1 MKTVNDIYNIVTK
14 NHGTKVCA
22 KIDNEVCF
30 LAPPFYIEDEIL
42 YLSKFNDERESE
54 HYTPLT
60 TEGLEF
66 SLEKEA
72 TDNCWIYRDGIEIGT
87 TFTDVELM
95 VCDKDFIDDE
105 SANIYGVID
114 EDANFYEVVD
124 IVFENLC
131 VVMVC
136 EKEKAYD

>member
-1 MKTVNDIYNIVTK
+1 MRTVNDIYNIVTK

-42 YLSKFNDERESE
+42 YLSKFNDEKLSE
-54 HYTPLT
+54 HYIPLT
-60 TEGLEF
+60 TEDLEFGLEQ
-66 SLEKEA
+66 EA
-72 TDNCWIYRDGIEIGT
+72 TDDCWLYRDGIKIGT
-87 TFTDVELM
+87 TFTDVEVM
-95 VCDKDFIDDE
+95 VCDKNSIDDE
-105 SANIYGVID
+105 G
-114 EDANFYEVVD
+114 ANFYEVVD

-131 VVMVC
+131 VVMIC